1 MVKLKPIAADK
12 ELGMKLWNTS
22 LTLTGLERQFPMY
35 QEDGGEAPAAQN
47 GAQVFSTTGEDTTG
61 AEKRAAAAP
70 AAAAAAGAGGAGA
83 GGASGAAKQS

>member
-35 QEDGGEAPAAQN
+35 QEDGSEAPAAEN

-70 AAAAAAGAGGAGA
+70 AAAAAAGSGGGA